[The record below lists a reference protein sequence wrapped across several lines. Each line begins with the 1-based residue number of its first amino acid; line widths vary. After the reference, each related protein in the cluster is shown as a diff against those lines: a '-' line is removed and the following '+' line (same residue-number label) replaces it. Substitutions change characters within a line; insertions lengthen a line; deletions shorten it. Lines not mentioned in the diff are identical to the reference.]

1 MTLIPDIIYNFPR
14 DVYFQLI
21 VDEFVM
27 TPLDTNNAA
36 LASKTCSFSQKLG
49 DMVDVR
55 ALDLQK

>member
-21 VDEFVM
+21 VEFVM

-49 DMVDVR
+49 DMVDVIT
-55 ALDLQK
+55 LDLQK